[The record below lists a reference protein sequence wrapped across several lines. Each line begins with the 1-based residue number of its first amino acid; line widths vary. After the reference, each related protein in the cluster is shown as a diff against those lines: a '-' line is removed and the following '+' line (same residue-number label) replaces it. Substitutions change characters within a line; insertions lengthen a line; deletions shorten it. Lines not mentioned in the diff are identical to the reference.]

1 MNDFKV
7 KVDTSELDIM
17 LNKAKELNS
26 YLKEMRSYGVSQKN
40 INRLFKRRMKMVA
53 IVSKNQK

>member
-17 LNKAKELNS
+17 LNKVKELNG

-40 INRLFKRRMKMVA
+40 IDRLFKRRIKMVA
-53 IVSKNQK
+53 IVAKNQK